1 MFNLNHMIH
10 GNLLV
15 QIKQMNIFE
24 VQIHIS
30 KQKLLSFSIDTMIF
44 KTDLLVKFKEIIN
57 LNDLSTSKDA
67 THF

>member
-30 KQKLLSFSIDTMIF
+30 KQKLSSFSIDTMIF